1 MLFGITRVKTVLT
14 YGVAVEKL
22 RHQIVLGLLLPS
34 ERLPAERR
42 LSEDMGVS
50 RVTLRE
56 ALRVLETE
64 GYLTIQRG
72 SRGGARVV
80 DEAGVASLAARQ
92 IKRDPTAL
100 MRAMEYWACNV
111 RAAVALAVTRRTPTD
126 LKRMRDALEEIES
139 SEGWPTLRRGLA
151 TFHLALADA
160 CANPWIGNGIRD
172 AMASVFLPFGSGES
186 KEARRGALASH
197 EALLTQLVQRDEAR
211 AHQKLAL
218 IVDDR
223 WQLVRAAI
231 GGKAH

>member
-22 RHQIVLGLLLPS
+22 RQQIVLGLLLPS

-80 DEAGVASLAARQ
+80 EEAGIASLAARQ
-92 IKRDPTAL
+92 VKRDPTGI

-111 RAAVALAVTRRTPTD
+111 RAAVTLAVTRRTPAD
-126 LKRMRDALEEIES
+126 LKRMRSALSEIES

-172 AMASVFLPFGSGES
+172 AMASVFLPFGSGDA
-186 KEARRGALASH
+186 KEARRTALASH
-197 EALLTQLVQRDEAR
+197 GALLAYLVRREEPG

-218 IVDDR
+218 IIDDR